1 MSRYENRI
9 EIEGTPDEVFAVL
22 STPRL
27 MPRYSPMLRA
37 EALPTGQVKQ
47 GDAFSN
53 HFGPQ
58 GRGARLSWR
67 VEESDSPN
75 LLVYTGSGPGG
86 LRFKASNRI
95 MSTGKGSTML
105 IAEMEYEPP
114 YGKAGQVVDRTLAE
128 RFGKAEHRQAIRNLK
143 DLIEGIHGSLSS
155 SIAA

>member
-1 MSRYENRI
+1 MSRFENRI
-9 EIEGTPDEVFAVL
+9 EIDGTPDEVFAVL
-22 STPRL
+22 NTPRL

-37 EALPTGQVKQ
+37 EPLPKGQITK

-58 GRGARLSWR
+58 GRGVRLNWR
-67 VEESDSPN
+67 VEESESPN
-75 LLVYTGSGPGG
+75 LIVYTGSGPGG
-86 LRFKASNRI
+86 LKFKATNRI
-95 MSTGKGSTML
+95 MSTGSGTTML

-128 RFGKAEHRQAIRNLK
+128 RFGKVEHRQAMHNLK
-143 DLIEGIHGSLSS
+143 DLIEGIHESQGI